1 MASSG
6 STRPLPAVRLLRRRP
21 AHGRT
26 SQGGPKF
33 TPHPGRGSAHH
44 LVSSPQEGVGR
55 IGRGR
60 KTIRQSGPGTD
71 AEVAELSQHDMIE
84 QTPAPTQTRW
94 QRLAEFL
101 FFVVL
106 MLLLVFAALPFV
118 DRAHWLACPSDT
130 FLAGTF
136 RPDLQ
141 ELSWVAAA
149 TATCF
154 VLEYWLIFLI
164 PPLEEIFGNRIRR
177 NDTRH
182 PLLRHL
188 QSNLSLAV
196 LVAMVPLIFVAAF
209 SNYCL
214 RPGDIQFR
222 TWPWA
227 DTQHYRWPD
236 VVGIQ
241 TACWRG
247 ARGAWPAAY
256 VFIMNDGATLNI
268 MDSLRRADDH
278 YPELD
283 RALENVDFMFD
294 SRGVSPRCGRADAN
308 LLRMRP

>member
-1 MASSG
+1 MS
-6 STRPLPAVRLLRRRP
+6 
-21 AHGRT
+21 
-26 SQGGPKF
+26 
-33 TPHPGRGSAHH
+33 
-44 LVSSPQEGVGR
+44 
-55 IGRGR
+55 
-60 KTIRQSGPGTD
+60 
-71 AEVAELSQHDMIE
+71 E

-101 FFVVL
+101 FFVVV
-106 MLLLVFAALPFV
+106 MLLLVITALPLV
-118 DRAHWLACPSDT
+118 YRSQGLVCPSDT

-141 ELSWVAAA
+141 KLSWVGAA

-154 VLEYWLIFLI
+154 ALEYWLIFLI
-164 PPLEEIFGNRIRR
+164 PSLEKIFGNRVRWNDARR
-177 NDTRH
+177 

-188 QSNLSLAV
+188 QSNLDLAV

-214 RPGDIQFR
+214 RPGVIQFR

-247 ARGAWPAAY
+247 ARGAWPASY
-256 VFIMNDGATLNI
+256 VFIMYDGATLNI
-268 MDSLRRADDH
+268 MDSLGRADDH

-283 RALENVDFMFD
+283 RALKNVHFMFD
-294 SRGVSPRCGRADAN
+294 SRGVSPQCGRADAN
-308 LLRMRP
+308 LLRIRP